1 MKADFVEENLI
12 KRLNNIDK
20 KKQDESC
27 KKSERYDHFPFRGS
41 DTIEQFREELR
52 KKQRQ
57 EFLQYISSDEY
68 KKAMQTSSNFSATR
82 STVSPL
88 TDHLSATM
96 TVRNPGLLDD
106 TSVPA
111 GDVTGRGIKMLNC
124 IQKDYSPAAPGT
136 EKKMTVKTLFD
147 HGFDVRNKLVIYDD
161 DPRIEAVMAQAL
173 TRHQN
178 QIKEE
183 AEFLKEANSH
193 VLNAKT
199 ELERASEL
207 KKKQKE
213 KQQSEMRKILDQQ
226 LTYKNKVKLEDQGQ
240 RRENYATHFGPEPED
255 EEVKRNREMQIGK
268 VYKDSILNQ
277 IKRQEVLAKHQKDV
291 VIAFENLVV
300 DAGNERL
307 REEERRKAEKS
318 NNQK

>member
-1 MKADFVEENLI
+1 
-12 KRLNNIDK
+12 
-20 KKQDESC
+20 
-27 KKSERYDHFPFRGS
+27 
-41 DTIEQFREELR
+41 
-52 KKQRQ
+52 
-57 EFLQYISSDEY
+57 
-68 KKAMQTSSNFSATR
+68 
-82 STVSPL
+82 
-88 TDHLSATM
+88 
-96 TVRNPGLLDD
+96 
-106 TSVPA
+106 
-111 GDVTGRGIKMLNC
+111 
-124 IQKDYSPAAPGT
+124 
-136 EKKMTVKTLFD
+136 MTVKTLFD

-173 TRHQN
+173 TRHQK

-226 LTYKNKVKLEDQGQ
+226 LTHKNKVKLEDQGQ

-255 EEVKRNREMQIGK
+255 EEIKRNRERQIGK

-277 IKRQEVLAKHQKDV
+277 IKRQEALAKRDKDV

-300 DAGNERL
+300 DAGNQRL
-307 REEERRKAEKS
+307 REEERKKAEKES
-318 NNQK
+318 NQKEYYREIWQHQMRVNADKKSIVAAAGER